1 MLLIHLTTSLPR
13 RTKPK
18 HLIPIIRIQSSQAY
32 LLKQKSVVHRENI
45 AACLFSS
52 SSSIHIYLSICPSL
66 SLLFSF
72 FLSLSLYLYLSLS
85 LLEYVVEDEC
95 KSWSES
101 SPILASR
108 LITDYGIVK
117 DRTDAEPV
125 SRSQYVRRGW

>member
-32 LLKQKSVVHRENI
+32 LLKQKSVVHRKNI

-52 SSSIHIYLSICPSL
+52 SPSIHIYLSICPLL

-72 FLSLSLYLYLSLS
+72 FLSFS